1 MRILLATYLLKLCTS
16 LKCNHKGRISSSK
29 VTQKL
34 LTGKKKKF
42 SRIQILVT
50 FKLFPERV
58 YLCKLLPAP
67 LPPEY

>member
-34 LTGKKKKF
+34 LRGKKKKL

-50 FKLFPERV
+50 IKLFPERV